1 MLEILGVSPSSIAAE
16 LGIMP
21 GDRLVAINAG
31 PVRDLIDYQLHERD
45 TELVLEIER
54 SDGDIWEIDVEKD
67 ADEPLGLVLPHPEP
81 ARCGNNC
88 IFCFVHQLPRGMRS
102 TLYVKDEDYRFSY
115 LYGAYVTL
123 SNIDAASMERILAR
137 QLSPLYISVHATEEE
152 LRASLLGRSSPPL
165 LPLLKRLVEGGIALH
180 TQVVVCPGF
189 NDGAHLER
197 TLADLLELSP
207 GIRSLAIVPVGL
219 TAFRERLPQLRSVSE
234 REAADL
240 VAWIHERQQDCLK
253 RLGRRFIFA
262 ADELYLRARTA
273 VPEFSAYED
282 FPQIE
287 NGVGLIAS
295 FRQQAAEVLEQVR
308 PLNLPPLSVVTGID
322 AGGEVERFVGA
333 LADRAG
339 LNAKVYPLAN
349 RFFGGEVTV
358 TGLLTGLDVLG
369 QLAGKQLGDV
379 LLLPDVLLREGEDV
393 LLDDVTVAELGSRLK
408 VRIEVFQADPWG
420 LWDILD
426 TLDTEQS

>member
-1 MLEILGVSPSSIAAE
+1 
-16 LGIMP
+16 
-21 GDRLVAINAG
+21 
-31 PVRDLIDYQLHERD
+31 
-45 TELVLEIER
+45 
-54 SDGDIWEIDVEKD
+54 
-67 ADEPLGLVLPHPEP
+67 
-81 ARCGNNC
+81 
-88 IFCFVHQLPRGMRS
+88 MRS

-123 SNIDAASMERILAR
+123 SNIDAASMERILAL

-152 LRASLLGRSSPPL
+152 LRSRLLGRSSPPL

-262 ADELYLRARTA
+262 ADELYLRARIA